1 MTLQR
6 DLELTIFRDMNG
18 LTVVT
23 KYPVFYL
30 HQLLLAHLVPP
41 ISVSSSLKGVFR
53 TTNHSPNFLKKVV
66 NSLSL

>member
-1 MTLQR
+1 MTLQK
-6 DLELTIFRDMNG
+6 DLELTIFRDTNG

-23 KYPVFYL
+23 KCLVFYL

-53 TTNHSPNFLKKVV
+53 ITSHSPNFLKKVA